1 MKLKG
6 ETKEFLELLS
16 RMEYNPSVEGR
27 MMDRYPK
34 LRRVVIFNAVPP
46 TFKILGLTG
55 GTGVYNQ
62 FNETECDILFR
73 FVVLFADSQS
83 PYAEEKDLEE
93 KIEQCLDCLNCK
105 KNSIVYKEV
114 MAQGDL
120 FRAYLYEYFKKIHS
134 IQYEAWLALKLNFH
148 NCSKVLRTPL
158 SEDAEEKTV
167 NLRRQLSKDIPNMQ
181 KELADLE
188 YKLFQDP
195 RLLKL
200 INETAMENAIG
211 GYAERHAETIEQW
224 LNPS

>member
-6 ETKEFLELLS
+6 DSKDFAAMLD
-16 RMEYNPSVEGR
+16 RMEFNPGVDGKIL
-27 MMDRYPK
+27 DRYPK
-34 LRRVVIFNAVPP
+34 LRRVPIFNAMPP
-46 TFKILGLTG
+46 TCKMLGLSG
-55 GTGVYNQ
+55 GSIMYNG
-62 FNETECDILFR
+62 FNDTECDILFR
-73 FVVLFADSQS
+73 FIILFADPQS
-83 PYAEEKDLEE
+83 PFAEEKDLEE
-93 KIEQCLDCLNCK
+93 KLEQCLDCLGCK
-105 KNSIVYKEV
+105 RNSIVFKEV

-120 FRAYLYEYFKKIHS
+120 FRAYLFEYFKKIHT

-158 SEDAEEKTV
+158 SEDAEEKTI

-200 INETAMENAIG
+200 INEAAMENAIG
-211 GYAERHAETIEQW
+211 GYAERNAETIEQW
-224 LNPS
+224 LNPK